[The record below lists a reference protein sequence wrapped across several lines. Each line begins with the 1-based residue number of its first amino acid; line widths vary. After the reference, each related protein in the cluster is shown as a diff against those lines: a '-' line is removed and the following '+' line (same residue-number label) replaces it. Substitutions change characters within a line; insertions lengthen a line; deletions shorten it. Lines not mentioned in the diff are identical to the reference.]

1 MYYFAQVFINF
12 AKQQT
17 ELLDDEMEA
26 AKVTSSTHDHS
37 GAGATSYDVTFRN
50 TRGKSVTQSTL

>member
-1 MYYFAQVFINF
+1 MFINF

-26 AKVTSSTHDHS
+26 AKVGS
-37 GAGATSYDVTFRN
+37 GAGSAKFDRYAVTFSGGTYYTFSL
-50 TRGKSVTQSTL
+50 TRF